1 MPCSIHQHP
10 ADCKA
15 TRIATL
21 AREALQPQFVDVS
34 DARGSL
40 LATLG
45 PKLDS
50 LYLYG
55 SVARASARMGTSVSP
70 KAANEFNQKLLVL
83 GAARVRAWANV
94 KTACS
99 HWS

>member
-10 ADCKA
+10 ADCEA

-21 AREALQPQFVDVS
+21 AREALQPQFVDVVS

-40 LATLG
+40 LAALG
-45 PKLDS
+45 PQLNS

-55 SVARASARMGTSVSP
+55 SVARASACVGTSVSP
-70 KAANEFNQKLLVL
+70 KAANEFNQKLLAL
-83 GAARVRAWANV
+83 GAWLQRQAEAQ
-94 KTACS
+94 T
-99 HWS
+99 